1 VTVSQLDSKS
11 TRPAGILIRKPK
23 SNAYTGLLGIAV
35 VAMAIACLLL
45 YLEMTRYGGIAWFI
59 KAAWKPVL

>member
-1 VTVSQLDSKS
+1 
-11 TRPAGILIRKPK
+11 
-23 SNAYTGLLGIAV
+23 
-35 VAMAIACLLL
+35 MAIACLLL